1 MMELELDIRGLMKL
15 VCLALYEAQAR
26 ARKRMLFSWL
36 VSFLVL
42 QGRFGLL
49 PLFYL
54 LFLLLLLLSPAPN
67 HNLRFFFSNL

>member
-67 HNLRFFFSNL
+67 HKLRFFFSNL